1 MDPRRGRSHP
11 GRRDH
16 ARARQAEGRAAR
28 YREAARWA
36 EELRKASKT
45 REDLADTHLKPESL
59 TEEVLDEEEEAHLQ
73 QVKLL
78 DRLRASQLA
87 SDRVAAIESLVERYG
102 TLAQQHFAWMRR
114 HHPGEL
120 ESEKHYE
127 ATADPLS
134 SELNRSSRELAE
146 HLSSRADADRQLAD
160 RFVFAFG
167 PMLALSML
175 AGLAFRRGERFR
187 HRAAV
192 RELEAR
198 HDARLRSLMRNA
210 ADLVCVTDAD
220 GRCTFATPSAKALL
234 GVAAEEVLGRS
245 LDEFAEAP
253 VTAGSIASAGTGS
266 PAKVSM
272 TVRHADGAPRRLTGT
287 CLDLSHDESVGGL
300 VWNLRDVTEQHQLEA
315 RLTWQAHHDGLT
327 GLANRALFHERAEQ
341 RLASAQPTGNPA
353 TLMLLDV
360 DDFKGIND
368 TLGHAAGDSVLTT
381 IADRIQT
388 CVRSGDLVARL
399 GGDEFAI
406 LLEDADAA
414 TAEGIARRLVELLG
428 RPHVVE
434 GTEIRP
440 TASIGVAIGGA
451 HVSSVDELL
460 RFADAAMYAVKSM
473 GRAAYRVFDA
483 EQAEDGIAR
492 GRPATDRVGRS
503 AG

>member
-1 MDPRRGRSHP
+1 MRIVEASGPSRRALRWSGWILAVLGLVLGS
-11 GRRDH
+11 GITLG
-16 ARARQAEGRAAR
+16 ARQAEGRAAR

-36 EELRKASKT
+36 EELRKANKT
-45 REDLADTHLKPESL
+45 REELADEHLKLESL
-59 TEEVLDEEEEAHLQ
+59 TQEVLDEEEAHLQ

-87 SDRVAAIESLVERYG
+87 NDRVAAIESLVERYG

-114 HHPGEL
+114 HDPGQL
-120 ESEKHYE
+120 ESEKHYD
-127 ATADPLS
+127 ATADPLA
-134 SELNRSSRELAE
+134 SELNRSTRELAE
-146 HLSSRADADRQLAD
+146 HLSSQADAAGQLAD

-192 RELEAR
+192 REVEAR

-253 VTAGSIASAGTGS
+253 VTADSIATAGTGS
-266 PAKVSM
+266 PAKVSI
-272 TVRHADGAPRRLTGT
+272 TVRHADGA
-287 CLDLSHDESVGGL
+287 
-300 VWNLRDVTEQHQLEA
+300 A
-315 RLTWQAHHDGLT
+315 R
-327 GLANRALFHERAEQ
+327 
-341 RLASAQPTGNPA
+341 PA

-360 DDFKGIND
+360 DDFKAVND
-368 TLGHAAGDSVLTT
+368 TLGHAAGDSLLTT

-406 LLEDADAA
+406 LLEDADAV

-492 GRPATDRVGRS
+492 SRPATDPVART